1 MELCVIVLD
10 EQLAAPLLAEQI
22 AAWYKGAVIVISQL
36 RPDGRLLDE
45 EIPRLLLQ
53 MRAPTFVTIN
63 YDDFCRPRL
72 LHAKYCLI
80 CFRLPQLEAH
90 RVPVLLRAILSDERY
105 NTKAKRMGT
114 IILWTPSE
122 TTHLTL

>member
-1 MELCVIVLD
+1 
-10 EQLAAPLLAEQI
+10 LLAEQI
-22 AAWYKGAVIVISQL
+22 AAWYKGAVIVVSQL

-63 YDDFCRPRL
+63 YRDFCQPRL
-72 LHAKYCLI
+72 LHAKYCLV

-90 RVPVLLRAILSDERY
+90 RVPALLRAVLGDERY
-105 NTKAKRMGT
+105 DTKAERMGK
-114 IILWTPSE
+114 IILWTPGE
-122 TTHLTL
+122 MTCLTL